1 MIGAVRQGASP
12 ARHAALE
19 SLIARYWHPAYAH
32 LRAKGIPGEDT
43 QDLVQGFFEKW
54 LRQNLFGRAEIGRG
68 RFRDYMLTSLN
79 NFARNALRDKYAKK
93 RWPEAGFSVD
103 DVDEI
108 LGDGDPADEFVRT
121 FISEM
126 TLAVLA
132 ELEQEFAASDKS
144 IHFFLFRRRIV
155 EPVLDGVEPPSYR
168 TLAEE
173 FELSEKQAAN
183 FVVTAR
189 RAYVRLLEAHV
200 SEYAASAEDSRAEI
214 AELLAYLGI
223 AT

>member
-1 MIGAVRQGASP
+1 MIGEVRRGTSP
-12 ARHAALE
+12 AQQAALE
-19 SLIARYWHPAYAH
+19 HLIARYWKPAYAH
-32 LRAKGIPGEDT
+32 LRAKSISSADT
-43 QDLVQGFFEKW
+43 QDLVQDFFEKW
-54 LRQNLFGRAEIGRG
+54 LRQNLFGRADIGRG

-79 NFARNALRDKYAKK
+79 NFARNALRDKHAKK
-93 RWPEAGFSVD
+93 RWPEAGFSAD
-103 DVDEI
+103 DVDAI
-108 LGDGDPADEFVRT
+108 LGDGDPAEEFVRT

-126 TLAVLA
+126 TMAILA
-132 ELEQEFAASDKS
+132 ELEHEFAASDKS
-144 IHFFLFRRRIV
+144 IHFDLFRRRIV

-173 FELSEKQAAN
+173 YGVSEKQAAN

-189 RAYVRLLEAHV
+189 RAYVRLLEAQV
-200 SEYAASAEDSRAEI
+200 AEYASSADDSREEI